1 MTDTHTTVGS
11 DLPSETV
18 SGEGTISEDQ
28 TLLQKNQEEEENTN
42 KANICDDPDS
52 SNEMKDAGTC
62 KEKDDP
68 GDNATTNESAAV
80 SCHGNQVPQKEG
92 GDGGEGE
99 SSSASGDLDPY
110 AYAKDGKYTTENFKI
125 EVRNLPRYAG
135 FAQFR
140 KRMVNQG
147 LTPHKVKIIQRDNI
161 AFVAFR
167 CEEDRQKALE
177 VLNSHVWKGCSLS
190 ASKSNPAADPL
201 VKKRKEREESG
212 AGNSQKRSRG
222 NDEDDEG
229 LSVEDRLLL
238 AVTPLW
244 NVPYE
249 EQLKDK
255 TESQKTVLGK
265 LSRAIENA
273 NPGLGSWVIQQ
284 RKQYDNM
291 CCKLENITPSPIL
304 NNYRNKNE
312 FNIGISPEG
321 KEKTIGF
328 RLGRYKGGSCTVAS
342 PYNCPNVPE
351 TAKDMVRI
359 FQTYLEQ
366 STRSGYDTEKH
377 QGHWKQLTV
386 RTTQGSEVMVM
397 VQFNVQDLSEDEIE
411 KEKQLLQDYFSTGPG
426 KDCGITSLFFQA
438 SRQRRPG
445 DEEPSYQLILGKEF
459 IQEKLLD
466 MTFRISPDA
475 FFQVNTLAA
484 EVLYTTVADWCDFTE
499 NSTVLDVCCGT
510 GTIGLTL
517 AKHVKK
523 VIGVE
528 LCQQAVE
535 DAKVNAN
542 INGIE
547 NAEFLCGKAEDILP
561 DLVRRLYSTE
571 LVAVVDP
578 PRAGLHSRVI
588 SVLRKCSNLT
598 KLVYVSCNSQSAMPN
613 FIDLCRPTSNKF
625 KGAAFRPVRAVPV
638 DLFPH
643 TWHSELI
650 IQFERSQST

>member
-1 MTDTHTTVGS
+1 MTDTPTMERTE
-11 DLPSETV
+11 LQSETV
-18 SGEGTISEDQ
+18 SNEGAIPEDLTSPQ
-28 TLLQKNQEEEENTN
+28 RNQEEEENTN
-42 KANICDDPDS
+42 KANVCDNPNSPNDVKS
-52 SNEMKDAGTC
+52 VGTC
-62 KEKDDP
+62 KEKEDTENDV
-68 GDNATTNESAAV
+68 TTNESASV
-80 SCHGNQVPQKEG
+80 SCHGDQVPEKEG
-92 GDGGEGE
+92 GDGER
-99 SSSASGDLDPY
+99 SSAAGTSDDLDPY

-135 FAQFR
+135 FSQFK

-212 AGNSQKRSRG
+212 AGSSQKRARG
-222 NDEDDEG
+222 NDEDDED
-229 LSVEDRLLL
+229 LPVKDRLLL

-249 EQLKDK
+249 EQLKQK
-255 TESQKTVLGK
+255 TESQKVVLGK
-265 LSRAIENA
+265 LSRAIENV
-273 NPGLGSWVIQQ
+273 NPGLGSWVVQQ

-291 CCKLENITPSPIL
+291 CCKLEDITPSPIL

-312 FNIGISPEG
+312 FNVGISPEG

-328 RLGRYKGGSCTVAS
+328 RLGRYRGGSCTVVN
-342 PYNCPNVPE
+342 PYDCPNLPE

-377 QGHWKQLTV
+377 QGHWKQVTV
-386 RTTQGSEVMVM
+386 RTTQGSEVMAM
-397 VQFNVQDLSEDEIE
+397 LQFNVQDLPEEEID
-411 KEKQLLQDYFSTGPG
+411 KEKHLLLDYFSTGPG

-438 SRQRRPG
+438 HKQRRPG
-445 DEEPSYQLILGKEF
+445 DEEASYQLILGKEF
-459 IQEKLLD
+459 IQEKLLG

-484 EVLYTTVADWCDFTE
+484 EVLYCTVADWCDFTE

-528 LCQQAVE
+528 LCHQAVE
-535 DAKVNAN
+535 DAKVNASV
-542 INGIE
+542 NGIQ

-561 DLVRRLYSTE
+561 DLVRRLHGTE

-578 PRAGLHSRVI
+578 PRAGLHTRVI

-613 FIDLCRPTSNKF
+613 FIDLCRPTSNKY

-643 TWHSELI
+643 TRHSELI
-650 IQFERSQST
+650 IQFERTQAT

>member
-18 SGEGTISEDQ
+18 PGEGTISEDQ
-28 TLLQKNQEEEENTN
+28 TSLQKNQEEEENTN
-42 KANICDDPDS
+42 KANICDDPNS

-62 KEKDDP
+62 KEKDDS
-68 GDNATTNESAAV
+68 GDNATTNESA
-80 SCHGNQVPQKEG
+80 
-92 GDGGEGE
+92 
-99 SSSASGDLDPY
+99 
-110 AYAKDGKYTTENFKI
+110 
-125 EVRNLPRYAG
+125 
-135 FAQFR
+135 AQFR

-265 LSRAIENA
+265 LSRAIENS
-273 NPGLGSWVIQQ
+273 NPGLGSW
-284 RKQYDNM
+284 
-291 CCKLENITPSPIL
+291 PIL

-397 VQFNVQDLSEDEIE
+397 VQFNVQDLSEEEIE

-438 SRQRRPG
+438 CKQRRPG

-535 DAKVNAN
+535 DAKVNATSTVRPR
-542 INGIE
+542 IE

-561 DLVRRLYSTE
+561 DLVRRLYNTE

-625 KGAAFRPVRAVPV
+625 KGAAFRPVRAIPV

-643 TWHSELI
+643 TWHSELV
-650 IQFERSQST
+650 IQFERTQTT